1 MKFCILSWEFKKE
14 HSYFKTH
21 MNLTEVMP
29 IDKVYREAYETGLQ
43 MIESGARKQDILVFL
58 TKSAEKAAGADT
70 VSSILLLD
78 KEGLLRNG
86 ASPKLPH
93 DYLKAIDG
101 LKPDPFVGTCATAA
115 ATGLVVVTED
125 FSADNKWAELRHL
138 PQSLG
143 FYGAWSTPILTDTG
157 KVLGTFGTYFRR
169 KRTPTEAEIKGVK
182 LLASVASLALL
193 SKSND

>member
-1 MKFCILSWEFKKE
+1 
-14 HSYFKTH
+14 
-21 MNLTEVMP
+21 MNLTDRMP
-29 IDKVYREAYETGLQ
+29 IDTVYKNACETGLQ
-43 MIESGARKQDILVFL
+43 MIESGGRTQDILIFL
-58 TKSAEKAAGADT
+58 TKSAEKAAGPDT

-86 ASPKLPH
+86 ASPKLPP

-101 LKPDPFVGTCATAA
+101 LKPDPFIGTCAAAA

-143 FYGAWSTPILTDTG
+143 FTGAWSTPILGDNG
-157 KVLGTFGTYFRR
+157 KVLGTFGTYFRK
-169 KRTPTEAEIKGVK
+169 KRIPTEAEIKGVK
-182 LLASVASLALL
+182 LLASIASLALL
-193 SKSND
+193 STSKD